1 MKIDSFIS
9 KFNNH
14 PILFVGTGLSLR
26 YLKHS
31 YTWDQLLQHI
41 SHELKGNHEYYLD
54 LKSRHYENYKY
65 DYAAIASD
73 LENEFN
79 KDLMN
84 DRDGKFKEINDSF
97 YTNMSNGINISRFKI
112 YISTLFQDTEVNEE
126 IKDEINEL
134 KKIRKNI
141 GSIITT
147 NYDCFIEK
155 IFEFNPL
162 IGNDILL
169 SNPYGSVY
177 KIHGCITA
185 PEKII
190 ITKSDYNNF
199 EQKYELIRAQLLSMF
214 IHNPIIFIGYS
225 INDENIR
232 KLLKTIFTYVPD
244 NTELANK
251 IKSNFLLVEYEKDS
265 NSIEVYEHDINIDS
279 ETTIRVNKIKTD
291 NFTAIYEAI
300 SNLQLP
306 VSAMDIRKVQN
317 VVKEIYEGGSIAVHI
332 TEDIDGLSNDSK
344 VVAIGT
350 LKTIKYE
357 FQTTSEMMANYFNI
371 IEEENI
377 QLLNLVDK
385 QTIQRNQYFP
395 IFAFSK
401 INTHIKKS
409 NDLKKQQIS
418 KIKDILQS
426 INISCKKNHKTISSV
441 LKDDTISKTNQI
453 NCIIYGT
460 IYKFIELAEVEEYL
474 KQYQS
479 KKETDYRKLLCVYD
493 CMKFADESY
502 IKQLL
507 T

>member
-14 PILFVGTGLSLR
+14 PILFVGTGMSLR

-31 YTWDQLLQHI
+31 YTWDELLRHI
-41 SHELKGNHEYYLD
+41 SYELKGNDEYYLD
-54 LKSRHYENYKY
+54 LKSKHFVNNKY
-65 DYAAIASD
+65 DYSAIASD
-73 LENEFN
+73 LEIEFN
-79 KDLMN
+79 RCLID
-84 DRDGKFKEINDSF
+84 DRNGKFKEINDCF
-97 YTNMSNGINISRFKI
+97 YSNMSNGINVSRFKI
-112 YISTLFQDTEVNEE
+112 YIANLFKNIEV
-126 IKDEINEL
+126 KDEMKEEINEL

-155 IFEFNPL
+155 MFEFNPL

-177 KIHGCITA
+177 KIHGCISA

-190 ITKSDYNNF
+190 INKSDYENF
-199 EQKYELIRAQLLSMF
+199 EQKYELIRAQLLSLF

-232 KLLKTIFTYVPD
+232 NLLKTIFTYVPD

-251 IKSNFLLVEYEKDS
+251 IKSNFLLVEYEKNSDS
-265 NSIEVYEHDINIDS
+265 VDVYEHDINIDS
-279 ETTIRVNKIKTD
+279 KTTIRVNKIKTD
-291 NFTAIYEAI
+291 NFVALYESI

-401 INTHIKKS
+401 INSQIKKS
-409 NDLKKQQIS
+409 DDLKTQQIS

-426 INISCKKNHKTISSV
+426 MSVSCKKNHKTIDAV
-441 LKDDTISKTNQI
+441 LNDNTISKTNQI

-460 IYKFIELAEVEEYL
+460 IFKFINLDEIEDYL
-474 KQYQS
+474 KQFQN
-479 KKETDYRKLLCVYD
+479 KKETDYRKLLCAYD
-493 CMKFADESY
+493 CMKFAGQNY
-502 IKQLL
+502 IDQLL
-507 T
+507 V